1 MRRGSMTQPVVTRL
15 IQAAAERV
23 GHDNSREAGGD
34 EGARAAMLDKQYPT
48 GGPFR
53 RWLWRVAEGAT
64 RYGSDGRG
72 ITGS

>member
-1 MRRGSMTQPVVTRL
+1 MTRYDHPMMGDEQKDAR
-15 IQAAAERV
+15 AGRA
-23 GHDNSREAGGD
+23 GDDNSQEVEDD
-34 EGARAAMLDKQYPT
+34 ETARAAMLDKQYPT

>member
-1 MRRGSMTQPVVTRL
+1 MTGEEHKE
-15 IQAAAERV
+15 AHAERA
-23 GHDNSREAGGD
+23 GHDNSQEVERDDA
-34 EGARAAMLDKQYPT
+34 ARAAMLDKQYPT

-64 RYGSDGRG
+64 RSGSDGRG

>member
-1 MRRGSMTQPVVTRL
+1 MTGDEQKEAR
-15 IQAAAERV
+15 AERA
-23 GHDNSREAGGD
+23 GHDNSQEAGDD
-34 EGARAAMLDKQYPT
+34 EAARAAMLDKQYPT

-53 RWLWRVAEGAT
+53 RWLWWVAEGAT